1 METRTLTENGISVT
15 KGFGEEKY
23 LKCCLGAFR
32 GTVYYQYDYRH
43 LNGELFST
51 LRSTLEQCRQERDEW
66 LQKKTVAFSGHRTNR
81 IAKFTTDREKLFREV
96 AFDTFVAIES

>member
-43 LNGELFST
+43 LNGELFFNLALHVGAVQAGT
-51 LRSTLEQCRQERDEW
+51 GR
-66 LQKKTVAFSGHRTNR
+66 VA
-81 IAKFTTDREKLFREV
+81 AKENGRFFGTPY
-96 AFDTFVAIES
+96 

>member
-32 GTVYYQYDYRH
+32 GTVYCQYSAH
-43 LNGELFST
+43 FIS
-51 LRSTLEQCRQERDEW
+51 
-66 LQKKTVAFSGHRTNR
+66 A
-81 IAKFTTDREKLFREV
+81 
-96 AFDTFVAIES
+96 